1 MEKNGRI
8 PYYYKNQL
16 VYEWE
21 QNLEEIII
29 YIKAPECILEKN
41 REIIKKNLKPGQK
54 MPKLEIKITPNHL
67 SVGLIDLP
75 PYLSE
80 DFTKTVK
87 ASESLWQLDD
97 GEIVITLEKTIKA
110 DTWTSVFKGHQEI
123 NEFQKEE
130 MQKKCFWKDLEK
142 KMLGLISV
150 MLKLMEMYLILKL
163 LWEELNIINFFL
175 FLIYFFYYLLILSF
189 FYNYEF

>member
-54 MPKLEIKITPNHL
+54 MPKLDIKITPNHL
-67 SVGLIDLP
+67 TVGLIDFP

-80 DFTKTVK
+80 DLTKTVK

-150 MLKLMEMYLILKL
+150 MLKLMEMFLILKL

>member
-150 MLKLMEMYLILKL
+150 MLKLMEMFLILKL

>member
-1 MEKNGRI
+1 
-8 PYYYKNQL
+8 
-16 VYEWE
+16 
-21 QNLEEIII
+21 
-29 YIKAPECILEKN
+29 
-41 REIIKKNLKPGQK
+41 

-110 DTWTSVFKGHQEI
+110 DTWSSVFKRHQEI

-150 MLKLMEMYLILKL
+150 MLKLME
-163 LWEELNIINFFL
+163 
-175 FLIYFFYYLLILSF
+175 
-189 FYNYEF
+189 

>member
-142 KMLGLISV
+142 KM
-150 MLKLMEMYLILKL
+150 ILKL
-163 LWEELNIINFFL
+163 LWEELNIINFFVFNFF
-175 FLIYFFYYLLILSF
+175 FLLSF
-189 FYNYEF
+189 NFVFFL

>member
-80 DFTKTVK
+80 DFTKIVK

-130 MQKKCFWKDLEK
+130 MQKKMLLERF
-142 KMLGLISV
+142 GEENAGFDFSDAEINGNV
-150 MLKLMEMYLILKL
+150 PDLKL

>member
-97 GEIVITLEKTIKA
+97 GA
-110 DTWTSVFKGHQEI
+110 SVFKGHQEI

-130 MQKKCFWKDLEK
+130 MQKKMLLERF
-142 KMLGLISV
+142 G
-150 MLKLMEMYLILKL
+150 
-163 LWEELNIINFFL
+163 EENAGFDFSDAEINGNVPDPKTFMGG
-175 FLIYFFYYLLILSF
+175 IK
-189 FYNYEF
+189 YN

>member
-130 MQKKCFWKDLEK
+130 MQKKMLLERF
-142 KMLGLISV
+142 G
-150 MLKLMEMYLILKL
+150 
-163 LWEELNIINFFL
+163 EENAGFDFSDAEINGNVPDPKTFMGG
-175 FLIYFFYYLLILSF
+175 IK
-189 FYNYEF
+189 YN